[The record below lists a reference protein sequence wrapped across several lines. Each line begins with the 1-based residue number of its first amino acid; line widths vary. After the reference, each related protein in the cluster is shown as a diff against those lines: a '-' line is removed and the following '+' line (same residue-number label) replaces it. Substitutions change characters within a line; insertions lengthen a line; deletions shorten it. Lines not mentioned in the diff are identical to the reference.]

1 VLGGRLDIGQAMTR
15 RRKRIIIGLAVV
27 AVVAAL
33 AGPAI
38 YWRLTG
44 WAAGE
49 PFWQGRPVSYYRSRI
64 LAARVYTVHNDEV
77 IAFTAPTPTWEVY
90 VRRTVGNS
98 AANWLAER
106 REGTMLDD
114 PLEGLLAGSE
124 PLLERLVNDPDPS
137 VQLTTLH
144 HLFNWA
150 QSYPAARKLIEAR
163 AEAAMPDDPLLPHIR
178 RTLYHLPGPRTD
190 AAESRP

>member
-1 VLGGRLDIGQAMTR
+1 MTR

-27 AVVAAL
+27 AVVASL

-77 IAFTAPTPTWEVY
+77 IAFTAPTPTWDVW

-106 REGTMLDD
+106 REPTMFED

-124 PLLERLVNDPDPS
+124 PVLERLVNDPDLS

-150 QSYPAARKLIEAR
+150 QSYPAARKLIEVR
-163 AEAAMPDDPLLPHIR
+163 AEAAAPGDPLLPHVR
-178 RTLYHLPGPRTD
+178 RTLAHLRVSRTD
-190 AAESRP
+190 DTESLP